1 MSRLPLVGSL
11 TEPLLAPR
19 EPPIDL
25 TRCER
30 CGETY
35 RANGMGHVIHR
46 EQCTKNPAASV
57 T

>member
-1 MSRLPLVGSL
+1 MNLLASL

-30 CGETY
+30 CGEMY
-35 RANGMGHVIHR
+35 LANGMGLVIHSETCKGR
-46 EQCTKNPAASV
+46 K
-57 T
+57 